1 MAEDAEL
8 PVGDGVTR
16 FSFCPSHIALEDG
29 VADLK
34 GDVKAL
40 DQRLGA
46 LVTEVTKT
54 QAQMGSLID
63 EMKKDREDRMKD
75 RELMAQNMEFLQ
87 GLVTCNNKA
96 SMDER
101 EELIKFGGKVVM
113 ILLAAVVGLKVVT
126 SAMGIPFP

>member
-46 LVTEVTKT
+46 LVTEVTKAQT
-54 QAQMGSLID
+54 QMGSLID
-63 EMKKDREDRMKD
+63 EMKKDREDRAKD
-75 RELMAQNMEFLQ
+75 RELMTQNVLFLQ
-87 GLVTCNNKA
+87 EMVTCNNKA
-96 SMDER
+96 SMAER
-101 EELIKFGGKVVM
+101 KELVRYGGKVVL
-113 ILLAAVVGLKVVT
+113 ILLAAVVGLRIVT
-126 SAMGIPFP
+126 AVLGLPFP

>member
-54 QAQMGSLID
+54 QTQMGSLID
-63 EMKKDREDRMKD
+63 EMKKDREDRAKD
-75 RELMAQNMEFLQ
+75 RELMTQNVLFLQ
-87 GLVTCNNKA
+87 EMVTCNNKA
-96 SMDER
+96 SMAER
-101 EELIKFGGKVVM
+101 KELVRYGGKVVL
-113 ILLAAVVGLKVVT
+113 ILLAAVVGLRIVT
-126 SAMGIPFP
+126 AVLGLPFP

>member
-1 MAEDAEL
+1 
-8 PVGDGVTR
+8 
-16 FSFCPSHIALEDG
+16 
-29 VADLK
+29 
-34 GDVKAL
+34 
-40 DQRLGA
+40 
-46 LVTEVTKT
+46 
-54 QAQMGSLID
+54 
-63 EMKKDREDRMKD
+63 
-75 RELMAQNMEFLQ
+75 MAQNMEFLQ